1 MDKNLRSA
9 KLNRISKTDHQCLG
23 IFTIYDGNGF
33 PFFEC
38 RTLELPDRGNQRR
51 ISCIPEGEYWV
62 EKRKSRKYGDH
73 FHVRGVPNRSLIL
86 LHNANFVEQ
95 LLGCVAVGLA
105 HTDINGDGFRDV
117 TRSRQTLKDLNR
129 ELPNRFKLKIYAS

>member
-1 MDKNLRSA
+1 MKKEDRSA
-9 KLNRISKTDHQCLG
+9 ELNRISKTDHQCLG
-23 IFTIYDGNGF
+23 IFTIFDGNGF

-38 RTLELPDRGNQRR
+38 RTVELPDRGNKRR

-62 EKRKSRKYGDH
+62 EKRWSRKYGNH
-73 FHVRGVPNRSLIL
+73 FHVRGVPNRDLIL
-86 LHNANFVEQ
+86 LHNANYVEQ
-95 LLGCVAVGLA
+95 LLGCVGVGLA

-117 TRSRQTLKDLNR
+117 TRSKSTLKDLNR